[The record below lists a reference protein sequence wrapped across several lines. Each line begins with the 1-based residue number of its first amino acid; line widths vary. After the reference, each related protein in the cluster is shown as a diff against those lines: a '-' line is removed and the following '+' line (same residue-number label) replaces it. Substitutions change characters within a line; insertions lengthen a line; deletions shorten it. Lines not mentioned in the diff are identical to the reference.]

1 MRHEQP
7 SWSYQLED
15 GREACFLFTTKQHG
29 DLSSDQNLELLNSRQ
44 RQIVDEKWSYL
55 TQVHGS
61 SALQVL
67 KTGQHQ
73 GTQGDALYT
82 DKSDAPI
89 SIQVADCAPI
99 ALISPAGGIGLIH
112 AGWKGLIRGVVDITV
127 EAMAGIDTKPTIAV
141 LGPCIHP
148 DFYEFGEE
156 QMKKICEIF
165 GEDIRAKT
173 REGSLALNL
182 PKMVEIALIKNNIT
196 ELVRFDKCTSNSEE
210 FWSYRVRNDEKRQA
224 VIGWIKPKETSFD

>member
-1 MRHEQP
+1 MYYLDFEKVGPLNLRNN
-7 SWSYQLED
+7 SI
-15 GREACFLFTTKQHG
+15 
-29 DLSSDQNLELLNSRQ
+29 LSS
-44 RQIVDEKWSYL
+44 I
-55 TQVHGS
+55 T
-61 SALQVL
+61 
-67 KTGQHQ
+67 
-73 GTQGDALYT
+73 GTQPATLN
-82 DKSDAPI
+82 I
-89 SIQVADCAPI
+89 SNETYSNLLVEKKDGTNWINLDNVK
-99 ALISPAGGIGLIH
+99 L
-112 AGWKGLIRGVVDITV
+112 DITV